1 MSRLLLLE
9 EESSSSLL
17 VLLALL
23 LESISSSTYFHSAFG
38 LNGAIGTVFSPL
50 ASFVALSFCKAA
62 TASDSD
68 SDESAEDSSLL
79 SPRDESV
86 AKSDEDSSALSEAVI

>member
-62 TASDSD
+62 SDSD
-68 SDESAEDSSLL
+68 SDESAENSSLL